1 MGETDFPTGPEET
14 LMATGKRRGKSL
26 APLSKQAGDEKIR
39 EIKEM
44 REAALKG
51 KGNGKVKVK

>member
-1 MGETDFPTGPEET
+1 
-14 LMATGKRRGKSL
+14 MATGRQRGKGL
-26 APLSKQAGDEKIR
+26 APLNKTAGEEKIR

-51 KGNGKVKVK
+51 KDNGKVKVK